1 MREQTGRRFALA
13 VMLAWMAVR
22 PARAGAVLPSETD
35 QWIRVQTAHFVIY
48 SNAAER
54 RALDMGHRLER
65 FRAALARFNAK
76 FRIDPP
82 VTTSIY
88 IFKDDAS
95 LTPYKPRFNG
105 RPIELSGLFVGHPD
119 GYYILVNGAK
129 QGDPLGVIY
138 HEYTHH
144 FVNNNLHNVPAWFG
158 EGLAECYG
166 TFRADAKTASIG
178 LTQTDHVAYLRE
190 HDLIPLRNLF
200 AMTTE
205 SPDYNEGERRGVFYA
220 ESWALMHYLLWD
232 KPERKPQF
240 VRFLNR
246 LGRGEDPDIAFP
258 ASFETTYETFENE
271 LRNYVRQ
278 GRFLYTAFTIA
289 DLQIDDAVK
298 VTPMKREEVLFR
310 LGDVLLHV
318 DRDRVIE
325 AEDLF
330 REARRL
336 APGFASAYAGLA
348 QAASLRQR
356 YDEAVPLFEK
366 AQERDPGDPMTCF
379 HFAQCLAER
388 SRSRPAGETPPGTP
402 SDIERAQEL
411 LGKAI
416 GARPDFAEAYLEY
429 ARTLMEQGGA
439 PGPAIHLLE
448 AARPLLPSRADVVVN
463 LAALYARK
471 GDSAGAHALVENVL
485 ARMDARDAVEE
496 ANGRIRMEEDYRAA
510 VQSAEARQV
519 EGRKTSEESAGG
531 GLDDGLSDPAP
542 LPPAGS
548 LGGAPPDYVATY
560 NKQVAVYNQAVVRA
574 NQRDYDGAIAMLE
587 DLLKQVHAED
597 LRTKTTTLLE
607 RLRADAA
614 RQRNSRQ

>member
-1 MREQTGRRFALA
+1 MREQPGRGFALA
-13 VMLAWMAVR
+13 FMLAWMAVQ
-22 PARAGAVLPSETD
+22 PARASATLPSETD
-35 QWIRVQTAHFVIY
+35 QWIQIQTAHFVIY

-54 RALDMGHRLER
+54 RALDMGRRLER
-65 FRAALARFNAK
+65 FRAALARFNTK
-76 FRIDPP
+76 FRVDPP

-95 LTPYKPRFNG
+95 LTPHKSRFNG
-105 RPIELSGLFVGHPD
+105 RPVELSGMFIGHPD
-119 GYYILVNGAK
+119 GSYILVNSAK
-129 QGDPLGVIY
+129 QQGDPLDIIY

-144 FVNNNLHNVPAWFG
+144 FLNNNLHDVPPWFG
-158 EGLAECYG
+158 EGLAECYS

-178 LTQTDHVAYLRE
+178 LTQNNHVLYLRQ

-205 SPDYNEGERRGVFYA
+205 SSDYNEGERRGVFYA

-240 VRFLNR
+240 VRFLDR
-246 LGRGEDPDIAFP
+246 LGCGEDPDIAFP

-271 LRNYVRQ
+271 LRSHVRQ
-278 GRFLYTAFTIA
+278 ARFVYTALTIA
-289 DLQIDDAVK
+289 DLRIDDAVK

-310 LGDVLLHV
+310 LGDLLLHV
-318 DRDRVIE
+318 DRDRAAE
-325 AEDLF
+325 AEELF

-336 APGFASAYAGLA
+336 APGYASPYVGLA
-348 QAASLRQR
+348 HAASLRQN

-379 HFAQCLAER
+379 HFARCLAER
-388 SRSRPAGETPPGTP
+388 SRSRAAGEPPPGAP

-429 ARTLMEQGGA
+429 ARILMEQGGA

-448 AARPLLPSRADVVVN
+448 AARPLLPSRVDVVVN
-463 LAALYARK
+463 LAALHARK
-471 GDSAGAHALVENVL
+471 GDSAAAHALVENVL
-485 ARMDARDAVEE
+485 AKMGDRAAVEE
-496 ANGRIRMEEDYRAA
+496 AKGRIRMEEEYRASVQA
-510 VQSAEARQV
+510 VADHQGQKASQ
-519 EGRKTSEESAGG
+519 ESATGPE
-531 GLDDGLSDPAP
+531 DGLSDPPP

-548 LGGAPPDYVATY
+548 LGGAPPDYVAAY
-560 NKQVAVYNQAVVRA
+560 NKQVAVYNRAVARA
-574 NQRDYDGAIAMLE
+574 NQHDYDGAITMLE
-587 DLLKQVHAED
+587 DLLKQVRAED
-597 LRTKTTTLLE
+597 LRTKITTLLE
-607 RLRADAA
+607 KLRADAA
-614 RQRNSRQ
+614 RARKSGN